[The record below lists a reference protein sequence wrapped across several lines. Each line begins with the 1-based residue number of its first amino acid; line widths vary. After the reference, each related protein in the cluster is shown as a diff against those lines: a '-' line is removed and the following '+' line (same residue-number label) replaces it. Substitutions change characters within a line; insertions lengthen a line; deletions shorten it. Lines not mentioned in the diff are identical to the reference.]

1 MTNHFISFPLKKKK
15 KKKRRNYIEDTRT
28 KTPSPS
34 PRHSTPQHPPPNVIN
49 HPKKRKRPRAYL
61 PLEKFGTRKWR
72 EAALPAARRH
82 FEERV
87 AMGGGRRRRTHADEQ
102 RAVRGRYTCVNA
114 VWRTTEHC
122 ISAGNFA
129 TMHRTWITGGR

>member
-15 KKKRRNYIEDTRT
+15 KKEEKKLHRGHKDEDSFPVS
-28 KTPSPS
+28 KAFHASTPSAKRHKSPKEEEETSCLPS
-34 PRHSTPQHPPPNVIN
+34 IRKIWN
-49 HPKKRKRPRAYL
+49 PKV
-61 PLEKFGTRKWR
+61 
-72 EAALPAARRH
+72 
-82 FEERV
+82 ERSSSSSSSS
-87 AMGGGRRRRTHADEQ
+87 AFRGKSCHGGGGRRTHADEQ